1 MAEEEN
7 MVGHSGNP
15 LEEISESWGGGSSS
29 DRSMVGTFW
38 WLIQWRLE
46 LPQKRLVD
54 AEVLETLTTYPST
67 HKEIV
72 EPYSKE
78 LYIRP
83 RIGKI

>member
-1 MAEEEN
+1 
-7 MVGHSGNP
+7 
-15 LEEISESWGGGSSS
+15 
-29 DRSMVGTFW
+29 MVGTFW

-46 LPQKRLVD
+46 HPQKRLVD

-83 RIGKI
+83 PIGKI